1 MSIPFWHPHIRFFKH
16 SWKTLT
22 PFKQLTFNKKH
33 LYVSPIRSNSSPPE
47 QYSRKRYIVR
57 PSFRCP
63 KNRTML
69 AWLSIYDNKIRT
81 LYYCAEIRMLSPI
94 LHVKLTYLVNADLF
108 LDIVSTIFCL
118 RSVNYF
124 NSHSLLRK
132 SVHQQ
137 PDPGSK
143 EKLRMKRMQEVALH
157 YIHLSTQ
164 S

>member
-1 MSIPFWHPHIRFFKH
+1 
-16 SWKTLT
+16 
-22 PFKQLTFNKKH
+22 
-33 LYVSPIRSNSSPPE
+33 
-47 QYSRKRYIVR
+47 
-57 PSFRCP
+57 
-63 KNRTML
+63 ML
-69 AWLSIYDNKIRT
+69 P
-81 LYYCAEIRMLSPI
+81 PI

-143 EKLRMKRMQEVALH
+143 LKLRMKRMQQVALH
-157 YIHLSTQ
+157 YIHLLAQ